1 MDDGATVDASGV
13 EGGGK
18 PSKSR
23 RDKTKLTA
31 AELLSMN
38 QQARVLLE
46 KHSIPVGK
54 RAKCTKNELLQ
65 LSDTIGARCK
75 RSWSREEVLSAI
87 LAKDAENRPA
97 SRAQPTVATTVSP
110 APSSGLLDN
119 LPAISMV

>member
-1 MDDGATVDASGV
+1 MGDDTTVDPSGV
-13 EGGGK
+13 EGSGK

-38 QQARVLLE
+38 QQARLLLE

-65 LSDTIGARCK
+65 LSNAIGAGCK
-75 RSWSREEVLSAI
+75 QSWSREEVLSAI

-110 APSSGLLDN
+110 TPSSGLLET
-119 LPAISMV
+119 LPAISIR